1 MPKTAIVRPWVTGGE
16 MRKIWAPWRV
26 EYIRS
31 EKTKECIFC
40 QKPAENKDTQNYIL
54 FRGKT
59 SFVILNNYPYNS
71 GHLMVAPFR
80 HLASLDDLTDEELFE
95 HFDLVRQ
102 SARAIKEAYKPE
114 GFNIGMNLGRVAGA
128 GVEGHVHTH
137 IVPRWNGD
145 TNFMPVLSDTK
156 VIPEALASSYA
167 QLKKKIARNAR
178 KT

>member
-1 MPKTAIVRPWVTGGE
+1 

-31 EKTKECIFC
+31 EKAKECIFC

-59 SFVILNNYPYNS
+59 SFVILNNYPYNP

-80 HLASLDDLTDEELFE
+80 HLASLDDLSDEELFE
-95 HFDLVRQ
+95 HFDLVRK

-156 VIPEALASSYA
+156 VIPEALASTYA
-167 QLKKKIARNAR
+167 QLKKKIARNRGKHDLPNPRR
-178 KT
+178 KI

>member
-1 MPKTAIVRPWVTGGE
+1 

-31 EKTKECIFC
+31 VKSKGCIFC
-40 QKPAENKDTQNYIL
+40 QKPVENKDAQNSIL

-59 SFVILNNYPYNS
+59 SFVMLNNYPYNP

-80 HLASLDDLTDEELFE
+80 HLATLDDLTDEELFE
-95 HFDLVRQ
+95 FFDLVRR
-102 SARAIKEAYKPE
+102 SARAINEAYKPE
-114 GFNIGMNLGRVAGA
+114 GFNIGINLGRVAGA

-137 IVPRWNGD
+137 VVPRWNGD

-156 VIPEALASSYA
+156 VLPEALASTYA
-167 QLKKKIARNAR
+167 LLKGKIA
-178 KT
+178 

>member
-1 MPKTAIVRPWVTGGE
+1 

-31 EKTKECIFC
+31 EKSKGCIFC
-40 QKPAENKDTQNYIL
+40 QKPAANKDTQNYIL

-59 SFVILNNYPYNS
+59 SFVMLNNYPYNP

-80 HLASLDDLTDEELFE
+80 HLATLDDLTDKELFE
-95 HFDLVRQ
+95 LFDLVRR

-114 GFNIGMNLGRVAGA
+114 GFNIGVNLGRVAGA

-145 TNFMPVLSDTK
+145 TNFMPVLSDSK
-156 VIPEALASSYA
+156 VLPEALASTFA
-167 QLKKKIARNAR
+167 QLKGKIV
-178 KT
+178 

>member
-1 MPKTAIVRPWVTGGE
+1 

-31 EKTKECIFC
+31 EKSNGCIFC
-40 QKPAENKDTQNYIL
+40 QKPAENRDIQNYIL

-59 SFVILNNYPYNS
+59 SFVMLNNYPYNP

-80 HLASLDDLTDEELFE
+80 HIATLDELTDGELFE
-95 HFDLVRQ
+95 YFDLVRR
-102 SARAIKEAYKPE
+102 SAQAIKEAYKPE

-128 GVEGHVHTH
+128 GVEGHIHAHV
-137 IVPRWNGD
+137 VPRWNGD

-156 VIPEALASSYA
+156 VLPEALSSTYSL
-167 QLKKKIARNAR
+167 LKGKIV
-178 KT
+178 

>member
-1 MPKTAIVRPWVTGGE
+1 MK
-16 MRKIWAPWRV
+16 KIWAPWRV

-31 EKTKECIFC
+31 EKAKGCIFC
-40 QKPAENKDTQNYIL
+40 QKPAENKDSLNYIL

-59 SFVILNNYPYNS
+59 SFVMLNNYPYNP

-80 HLASLDDLTDEELFE
+80 HLATLDDLTDEELFE
-95 HFDLVRQ
+95 HFDLVRK

-156 VIPEALASSYA
+156 VLPEALASTYA
-167 QLKKKIARNAR
+167 QLKEKIA
-178 KT
+178 

>member
-1 MPKTAIVRPWVTGGE
+1 

-31 EKTKECIFC
+31 EKAKGCIFC
-40 QKPAENKDTQNYIL
+40 QKPAENKDSRNYIL

-59 SFVILNNYPYNS
+59 SFVILNNYPYNP

-80 HLASLDDLTDEELFE
+80 HLATLDDLTDEELFE
-95 HFDLVRQ
+95 HFDLVRK

-137 IVPRWNGD
+137 VVPRWNGD

-156 VIPEALASSYA
+156 VLPEALASTYA
-167 QLKKKIARNAR
+167 QLKEKIA
-178 KT
+178 